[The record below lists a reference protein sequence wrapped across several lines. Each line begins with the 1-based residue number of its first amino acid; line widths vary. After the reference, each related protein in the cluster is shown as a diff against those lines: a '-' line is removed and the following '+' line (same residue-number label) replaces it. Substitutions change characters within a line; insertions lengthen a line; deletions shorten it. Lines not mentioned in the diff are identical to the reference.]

1 MKIVIPTHEKDIHKL
16 SPCLE
21 SLLKNMRIIGGG
33 SRKIEK
39 ISYENIVVIA
49 NNKIRDIVESINN
62 RIIFIDE
69 DNLINGLDTTKI
81 KNCIDNKGINYAWY
95 FQQFLKM
102 AYAFICKEEFYL
114 VWDSDSLLIR
124 ELLIDLQN
132 PFLNALPH
140 SIDSNHPY
148 INTMHELLN
157 ITRKCKYQ
165 FMCEFMLFKKS
176 IMLDLISKLGG
187 KEFYIPILNK
197 AISNPNKYSFSEFET
212 YARFSLSTNIYELKY
227 YPVYRCG
234 GRFFDSIPRL
244 DNELIKKF
252 SKTYYTIQFNHWDR
266 KVKFAK
272 ILENKILM
280 SIFGFKNIMR
290 IYYYFGFYKRD
301 TKYLKTT
308 KFKD

>member
-1 MKIVIPTHEKDIHKL
+1 M
-16 SPCLE
+16 
-21 SLLKNMRIIGGG
+21 GGG
-33 SRKIEK
+33 SSKITK
-39 ISYENIVVIA
+39 IAYEDIVVIA
-49 NNKIRDIVESINN
+49 NLKMKSNIESINN

-124 ELLIDLQN
+124 ELLIDLQS

-157 ITRKCKYQ
+157 INRKCKYQ

-176 IMLDLISKLGG
+176 IMLDLIAKLGE

-197 AISNPNKYSFSEFET
+197 AISNPKKYSFSEFET

-234 GRFFDSIPRL
+234 ARFFASIPDL
-244 DNELIKKF
+244 NNALIKEF
-252 SKTYYTIQFNHWDR
+252 AKTYYTIQFNHWDR
-266 KVKFAK
+266 KVAFAK
-272 ILENKILM
+272 IIENKILM
-280 SIFGFKNIMR
+280 SIFGLKNLMR
-290 IYYYFGFYKRD
+290 IYYYFGFYNRD
-301 TKYLKTT
+301 TKYLKELIS
-308 KFKD
+308 KDNDKCN